1 MATRFFYNEAQ
12 NFEIYTQTAIRFSE
26 RNREFSKLY
35 QNGQFVFPTMKNGIY
50 TIMQIWKSA
59 NIFAFIWK

>member
-50 TIMQIWKSA
+50 TIMQI
-59 NIFAFIWK
+59 

>member
-26 RNREFSKLY
+26 RNREFSNLY
-35 QNGQFVFPTMKNGIY
+35 PNDQFVFPTRKNGIS
-50 TIMQIWKSA
+50 TIMQI
-59 NIFAFIWK
+59 